1 MGKIKLKIAI
11 LFVLLLCLGAG
22 YLYMNGMK
30 IEDVPTA
37 IGESLTNN
45 DKDYTIYE
53 YTITKIDGDEYYGQA
68 KNGTKI
74 IFNGKKFEDDVA
86 DLKASVSGMSKCIR
100 DAGGGCNAVVHR
112 LEVVIPLGAADF
124 ITSFP
129 ADLAGFTT
137 LCNDLDY
144 AGCSL
149 GAVQCGCGR
158 TLDDFD

>member
-53 YTITKIDGDEYYGQA
+53 YTITKLM
-68 KNGTKI
+68 
-74 IFNGKKFEDDVA
+74 V
-86 DLKASVSGMSKCIR
+86 MS
-100 DAGGGCNAVVHR
+100 
-112 LEVVIPLGAADF
+112 
-124 ITSFP
+124 ITVKPKWHENHF
-129 ADLAGFTT
+129 
-137 LCNDLDY
+137 
-144 AGCSL
+144 
-149 GAVQCGCGR
+149 
-158 TLDDFD
+158 

>member
-74 IFNGKKFEDDVA
+74 IFNGKKFKDDVA
-86 DLKASVSGMSKCIR
+86 DLKKGDRIKAYFSNEKRIDGLIK
-100 DAGGGCNAVVHR
+100 VVK
-112 LEVVIPLGAADF
+112 VV
-124 ITSFP
+124 
-129 ADLAGFTT
+129 
-137 LCNDLDY
+137 N
-144 AGCSL
+144 
-149 GAVQCGCGR
+149 
-158 TLDDFD
+158 

>member
-1 MGKIKLKIAI
+1 MKYSAFLVLFHQNMESNIQIGEVQMVEVLNMGKIKLKIAI
-11 LFVLLLCLGAG
+11 LFVLLLCLGAS

-74 IFNGKKFEDDVA
+74 IFNGKKFEDDVS
-86 DLKASVSGMSKCIR
+86 DLKKGDRIKAYFSKEKRI
-100 DAGGGCNAVVHR
+100 DGLIKVVK
-112 LEVVIPLGAADF
+112 VV
-124 ITSFP
+124 
-129 ADLAGFTT
+129 
-137 LCNDLDY
+137 N
-144 AGCSL
+144 
-149 GAVQCGCGR
+149 
-158 TLDDFD
+158 

>member
-1 MGKIKLKIAI
+1 MGKIKLKMAI
-11 LFVLLLCLGAG
+11 LFVLLLCLDAG

-74 IFNGKKFEDDVA
+74 IFSGKKFEDDVA
-86 DLKASVSGMSKCIR
+86 DLKKGDRIKAYFSNEKRIDGLIK
-100 DAGGGCNAVVHR
+100 VVK
-112 LEVVIPLGAADF
+112 VV
-124 ITSFP
+124 
-129 ADLAGFTT
+129 
-137 LCNDLDY
+137 N
-144 AGCSL
+144 
-149 GAVQCGCGR
+149 
-158 TLDDFD
+158 

>member
-1 MGKIKLKIAI
+1 MMEVLNMGKIKLKMAI

-86 DLKASVSGMSKCIR
+86 DLKKAIVLKPTLVMKKNRWTDKSSKSR
-100 DAGGGCNAVVHR
+100 
-112 LEVVIPLGAADF
+112 
-124 ITSFP
+124 
-129 ADLAGFTT
+129 
-137 LCNDLDY
+137 
-144 AGCSL
+144 
-149 GAVQCGCGR
+149 
-158 TLDDFD
+158 